1 MQPYFT
7 FCVGAAASGTVY
19 DDMSLL
25 SRVVIDMT
33 HVPAVRVGVFVGK
46 PMLIILL
53 GVGVDSY
60 EAFWPEGAWASKYK
74 PPKPIRPLS
83 AMYQER
89 RLRFSYKLPPPR
101 LIRTSILFNLYQA
114 PYDRVFIYPD
124 VLDAPKPSWLIL
136 VFTRF
141 GIVSG
146 IPRAPITPLSTYKT
160 MTTCDKFRALS
171 TIGHARPKDSI
182 QKNTT
187 TTT

>member
-60 EAFWPEGAWASKYK
+60 QAFWPEGAWATWFVEDVFDTHIYEITDERDDLANHSLFFWTAVALKYYS
-74 PPKPIRPLS
+74 LG
-83 AMYQER
+83 ER
-89 RLRFSYKLPPPR
+89 ESLGGG
-101 LIRTSILFNLYQA
+101 A
-114 PYDRVFIYPD
+114 
-124 VLDAPKPSWLIL
+124 
-136 VFTRF
+136 
-141 GIVSG
+141 
-146 IPRAPITPLSTYKT
+146 
-160 MTTCDKFRALS
+160 
-171 TIGHARPKDSI
+171 
-182 QKNTT
+182 
-187 TTT
+187 